1 MHDRVCVPLRR
12 PFLQL
17 ETPRDVGLP
26 AKAGKSKLLLH
37 RKPGK
42 PLPAERRLGGAAG
55 GRQRG
60 ESGPG
65 EPTGPHR
72 EVGKRSQEERN
83 MFQSTC
89 SCGISVQK
97 DPVIIGQAMK

>member
-17 ETPRDVGLP
+17 ETPRDVG
-26 AKAGKSKLLLH
+26 LLLH

-65 EPTGPHR
+65 EHTGPHR